1 MHVKTR
7 RKLNFRKEKHK
18 TDHDYNSVNVA
29 CNTIILNHKSLESL
43 ALWGV

>member
-18 TDHDYNSVNVA
+18 TDHD
-29 CNTIILNHKSLESL
+29 HH
-43 ALWGV
+43 GVLMLIATPLY

>member
-7 RKLNFRKEKHK
+7 RKLNFRKEKHE
-18 TDHDYNSVNVA
+18 TDHDYHGVNID
-29 CNTIILNHKSLESL
+29 CNTTIPKYKSLESL